1 MKCKPIVRG
10 EKRTADGH
18 VITVGHHVPRKP
30 LSIFTTSVTFK
41 VFAEEEDG
49 NVYLWCHELPHIEPL
64 KVLVAAWCK
73 MFEQDPAGV
82 ILVTKGN
89 RELDQELTSIEHRLR
104 HETGEFGFI
113 DRYLEEIVYPEELT
127 TVLRL
132 TVAILV
138 AVAYWGWLR
147 RRGPHLNPV

>member
-1 MKCKPIVRG
+1 M
-10 EKRTADGH
+10 
-18 VITVGHHVPRKP
+18 
-30 LSIFTTSVTFK
+30 
-41 VFAEEEDG
+41 
-49 NVYLWCHELPHIEPL
+49 
-64 KVLVAAWCK
+64 
-73 MFEQDPAGV
+73 
-82 ILVTKGN
+82 
-89 RELDQELTSIEHRLR
+89 R

-132 TVAILV
+132 AVAILV